1 MTDRLY
7 LNELQSY
14 KNATEKEKKQIFH
27 IEKNFYD
34 FEKVLDTY
42 IQQKLKEY
50 VLYNTEHI
58 SATAAYRYVFLYNR
72 ICAFFNDPFFNI
84 SLENSSLQEVL
95 QKYRAYLLKKGLPI
109 FQMYRIKHTDSL
121 KTHYTHAYSYLQR
134 FLKYVYEDS
143 SYILKVEEFPG
154 LRNNPA
160 NPVKAF
166 NLSSIKQKAMRDEVK
181 EAVIFSVTYKSA
193 RSIKG
198 DIYAANVFSKYMKD
212 KYSEIKSF
220 SQIRKLHI
228 SDFIIYLKVESG
240 YKAKTY
246 CTIIGSLK
254 NLLSDIGMIYNYG
267 KLESYFSNY
276 EYRKG
281 REPIERIYSKYELQR
296 FNKALKSMEPQLARC
311 IMLHQLLGL
320 RISDTLLLKQ
330 DCLIYKNGK
339 PVVRINQSKVER
351 TFEKPINLE
360 IAKLIEKSISYTKE
374 RYGVEEYIF
383 VNEKNPDR
391 PISYGKLKYWAEEMI
406 RTNHLKDDNG
416 ETLFFG
422 THVFRRYYGR
432 RLTELH
438 VDDVTI
444 AKLLGHSDTKS
455 VNRYRKI
462 GDLQIAQETRAF
474 RNSMDVRL
482 RELITKW

>member
-1 MTDRLY
+1 
-7 LNELQSY
+7 
-14 KNATEKEKKQIFH
+14 
-27 IEKNFYD
+27 
-34 FEKVLDTY
+34 
-42 IQQKLKEY
+42 
-50 VLYNTEHI
+50 
-58 SATAAYRYVFLYNR
+58 
-72 ICAFFNDPFFNI
+72 
-84 SLENSSLQEVL
+84 
-95 QKYRAYLLKKGLPI
+95 
-109 FQMYRIKHTDSL
+109 
-121 KTHYTHAYSYLQR
+121 
-134 FLKYVYEDS
+134 
-143 SYILKVEEFPG
+143 
-154 LRNNPA
+154 
-160 NPVKAF
+160 
-166 NLSSIKQKAMRDEVK
+166 
-181 EAVIFSVTYKSA
+181 
-193 RSIKG
+193 
-198 DIYAANVFSKYMKD
+198 
-212 KYSEIKSF
+212 
-220 SQIRKLHI
+220 
-228 SDFIIYLKVESG
+228 
-240 YKAKTY
+240 
-246 CTIIGSLK
+246 
-254 NLLSDIGMIYNYG
+254 MIYNYG

-339 PVVRINQSKVER
+339 PVVRINQSKVGR

-374 RYGVEEYIF
+374 RYGTEEYIF

-416 ETLFFG
+416 EPLFFG